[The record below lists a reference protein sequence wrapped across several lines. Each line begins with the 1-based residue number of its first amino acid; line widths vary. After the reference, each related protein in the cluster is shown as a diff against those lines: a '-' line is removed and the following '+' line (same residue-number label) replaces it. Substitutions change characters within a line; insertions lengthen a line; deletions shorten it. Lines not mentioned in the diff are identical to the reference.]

1 MKESSFPRVADM
13 HFSWRPDWT
22 CDSHIYEG
30 HPRCFNVEVRD
41 DSLAVLLSERQ
52 ALGGFIQMLLK
63 LAATASTQEDKE
75 ATRRHQ
81 ALRQQAMRF
90 MDFEQIRGLVVEGAD
105 PAADETVL
113 FHPDALPDDAALRIG
128 LWRASVAILESWIE
142 ARQILDWGRGGI
154 DVHEM
159 MLGAAIERVQRLL
172 EAKVARHVFAAG
184 YPLEVNV
191 HIEASL
197 LGEGIRIVLLR
208 APTRRAADSL
218 ID

>member
-1 MKESSFPRVADM
+1 M

-22 CDSHIYEG
+22 CDSHRYDG
-30 HPRCFNVEVRD
+30 PPRCLSVEVRD

-52 ALGGFIQMLLK
+52 ALGGFIQALLK
-63 LAATASTQEDKE
+63 LAATVSTQGELD

-90 MDFEQIRGLVVEGAD
+90 MDFGQIHGLVPDGVD
-105 PAADETVL
+105 PAADEAVL

-128 LWRASVAILESWIE
+128 MWRASVAILEAWIE

-159 MLGAAIERVQRLL
+159 MLGATIERVQRLL

-184 YPLEVNV
+184 HRLEADD
-191 HIEASL
+191 HIEASM

-208 APTRRAADSL
+208 APASARQICSSIRQ
-218 ID
+218 

>member
-1 MKESSFPRVADM
+1 M
-13 HFSWRPDWT
+13 HFCWRPDWT
-22 CDSHIYEG
+22 CDSRQYKG
-30 HPRCFNVEVRD
+30 HPRCYSIEVRD

-52 ALGGFIQMLLK
+52 ALGGFLQSLLK
-63 LAATASTQEDKE
+63 LAATVSTQGDLV

-90 MDFEQIRGLVVEGAD
+90 MDFRQIHGLVHDGAD
-105 PAADETVL
+105 PAADEAAL

-128 LWRASVAILESWIE
+128 LWRASVVILESWIE

-154 DVHEM
+154 EVHEM
-159 MLGAAIERVQRLL
+159 MLGATIERIQRLL

-184 YPLEVNV
+184 YRLEADD
-191 HIEASL
+191 HIEASM

-208 APTRRAADSL
+208 APARRMPDL
-218 ID
+218 LVD